1 MSANH
6 THILDSTPGA
16 ALAGDTRLGAVEL
29 VVADLDRSLAYY
41 RDVLGLRLHRRE
53 GALAAL
59 GAGGEDLVLLA
70 EQPDARRAGR
80 HAGLFHFALL
90 FDSREELAR
99 AALRL
104 AAQGAPISGASDHGT
119 LEALYLRDPD
129 GIGIELAADRPRE
142 QWPEPAAYAAGPAP
156 LDLHGLLETVAGEE
170 PTRHAG
176 EGLRMGHVHLQVSD
190 LDAARRFYRDALGF
204 GVVVDIG
211 SAAFLATGGYHHHVG
226 VNVWAGVGI
235 PPAPPDA
242 VGLRHWTLELDGPAE
257 LDALR
262 ARLDGLGLPYEAR
275 ESGLLARDPAG
286 IAVLAVAAGK

>member
-53 GALAAL
+53 GALAAI

-119 LEALYLRDPD
+119 HEAVYLRDPD

-262 ARLDGLGLPYEAR
+262 ARLDGLGLPYEAL